1 MNGRVHM
8 TRRLIAIPA
17 IALSLATAAPAAAQR
32 TPAIGG
38 AELRVG
44 VIFPERAVAGA
55 AVMGEVDLG
64 YFWRPELRVI
74 AGLSHFRANIDR
86 EPGGDEGSF
95 SATGIWLGGRYD
107 LFVRRTTAG
116 YARASMTLHAVNAD
130 AWDSDVDAL
139 LGGTNIGAAIALG
152 VRRTLD
158 DAGRLSGTF
167 ELRRTA
173 LNNIA
178 NTAVEIGVRMLRR
191 GHTAYTRAQLAQAPG
206 APLYESAATAEA
218 PLRSDSTRIT
228 AEPAPPDTADV
239 TRAAELRRQEEL
251 AAVARADEERRQ
263 EREAAA
269 LEEHAAAAAVAADRA
284 SAADAMLRQGLTRAA
299 AAMNSVANIRET
311 DSAFVVA
318 LSGGAFASGA
328 GTLSS
333 RARGELRV
341 LATVLAGYPGH
352 IISVEGHT
360 DAVGDPGANQTLSLE
375 RANAVRAALIVEGVD
390 PLWTGVQGLGAEV
403 PIASNATAAGRA
415 ANRRV
420 EIHVMR
426 TPCPSPPRPGANG
439 GLVCPGGGP

>member
-1 MNGRVHM
+1 MVYVVM
-8 TRRLIAIPA
+8 ARR
-17 IALSLATAAPAAAQR
+17 TAAAGVLAAIIVAA
-32 TPAIGG
+32 TPAKAQHTPALGG

-44 VIFPERAVAGA
+44 VVFPERAVAGA

-116 YARASMTLHAVNAD
+116 YARASVTLHTVRAD

-152 VRRTLD
+152 LRRTVD
-158 DAGRLSGTF
+158 DDGRLSGTL
-167 ELRRTA
+167 ELRQTA

-178 NTAVEIGVRMLRR
+178 NTAVEIGVRVLRR
-191 GHTAYTRAQLAQAPG
+191 GHSAYARARLAQAPR
-206 APLYESAATAEA
+206 APLYERVPTAAG
-218 PLRSDSTRIT
+218 PPGDSLRI
-228 AEPAPPDTADV
+228 AANPASRDTTEV
-239 TRAAELRRQEEL
+239 TREPELRRQAEP
-251 AAVARADEERRQ
+251 ATIARAGERQREEQ
-263 EREAAA
+263 EAAA
-269 LEEHAAAAAVAADRA
+269 LEELATAAVAAERA
-284 SAADAMLRQGLTRAA
+284 TAADAMLRQGLTRAA
-299 AAMNSVANIRET
+299 AAMSSITGMRET
-311 DSAFVVA
+311 ETHFVVT
-318 LSGGAFASGA
+318 LSGNAFPSGA
-328 GTLSS
+328 GTLSP

-352 IISVEGHT
+352 IVGVEGHT
-360 DAVGDPGANQTLSLE
+360 DAVGDAGENQTLSLE

-390 PLWTGVQGLGAEV
+390 PLWTGVQGFGAER
-403 PIASNATAAGRA
+403 PIASNATTAGRA

-420 EIHVMR
+420 EIRVMR
-426 TPCPSPPRPGANG
+426 TPCPSPPAPGANG
-439 GLVCPGGGP
+439 EPVCPGRPR